1 MYIYIYIY
9 IHTHLCVPPA
19 RVGDQAAQVALHVT
33 LLSVQPLDTLS
44 MKMTLDLTL
53 TLKWRDPRLDMESL
67 NYAETLNVIHD
78 DELIWRPEVI
88 FEDSTMTEADT
99 RLHWQTFVAVMESG
113 PLPDDVTRVREDE
126 VYPGTKNSLKLT
138 QTYRIVVSCQM
149 DLESYPF
156 DVQLCSFRLRLQYFT
171 RDLVSLSASGANVEY
186 KGRTN
191 LREYEITGIEMT
203 QSDWRNHSAR
213 EVVLRMEN
221 LSGFYVSSTY
231 IPTFLMVVIS
241 YSTLFFELD
250 DFNDRIMVSLTAL
263 LVLATLFTQITET
276 TPKTAY
282 LKLLDVWFVATILV
296 NFSIV
301 MLLVSI
307 NVLRV
312 RESQE
317 LVVPFLKKKAMYP
330 APQLSAK
337 INRYSQIALPVIV
350 FILVI
355 TYAILSVTDYMVPDR
370 SSEGIN

>member
-1 MYIYIYIY
+1 M
-9 IHTHLCVPPA
+9 LA
-19 RVGDQAAQVALHVT
+19 
-33 LLSVQPLDTLS
+33 
-44 MKMTLDLTL
+44 
-53 TLKWRDPRLDMESL
+53 
-67 NYAETLNVIHD
+67 
-78 DELIWRPEVI
+78 
-88 FEDSTMTEADT
+88 
-99 RLHWQTFVAVMESG
+99 
-113 PLPDDVTRVREDE
+113 DE